1 MKRDIKYLL
10 AYTGPIS
17 VIIGLYFQGLF
28 FYSAVIYAYIM
39 IPVLELFINNQRDD
53 DNFNGTYN
61 TWNHVVG
68 TVSGTDMK
76 TFVNGSAAGTAT
88 FSGSR
93 QTNSYALRLGGIYS
107 AYSTDAY
114 HLDGKMGAARIY
126 SRALSAAEIENNYKT
141 HKERYS

>member
-1 MKRDIKYLL
+1 M
-10 AYTGPIS
+10 
-17 VIIGLYFQGLF
+17 
-28 FYSAVIYAYIM
+28 
-39 IPVLELFINNQRDD
+39 
-53 DNFNGTYN
+53 
-61 TWNHVVG
+61 VG
-68 TVSGTDMK
+68 TVSGTAMK
-76 TFVNGSAAGTAT
+76 MFVNGSAAGTAT

-93 QTNSYALRLGGIYS
+93 QTNSYALRLGGIYT